1 MDNTT
6 NQTPRSWRETIR
18 EAAEAAKGYAK
29 AVADDYA
36 DDWRQATEAD
46 REEAARRAASAFEHA
61 SDWYRTADKI
71 IEALDGN
78 PDDKYAAMAIQGAIH
93 QAGQTTQADWL
104 CPIAEALGKAATE
117 ALASATAGTVGTG
130 DQDDKAEAAASLA
143 KAYAE
148 TVAWG

>member
-1 MDNTT
+1 MNETT

-18 EAAEAAKGYAK
+18 QAAKTAKEYAK
-29 AVADDYA
+29 EVADEYA
-36 DDWRQATEAD
+36 VEYRDADEAD
-46 REEAARRAASAFEHA
+46 RAEAARRAASAFEHA

-117 ALASATAGTVGTG
+117 ALASATAGTVGTA
-130 DQDDKAEAAASLA
+130 DEADRAEAAASLA

>member
-6 NQTPRSWRETIR
+6 NQTPQSWRKTIR
-18 EAAEAAKGYAK
+18 EAAEAAKDYAE
-29 AVADDYA
+29 AVANDYA
-36 DDWRQATEAD
+36 DDWRQAKEAD
-46 REEAARRAASAFEHA
+46 RAEAARRAASAFQHA

-104 CPIAEALGKAATE
+104 CPIAEALGKAVTE

-130 DQDDKAEAAASLA
+130 DQDDKAQAAASLV

-148 TVAWG
+148 TVTWG